1 MDFVLSEKL
10 ADFMW
15 MNGRIIPWDD
25 GYIHAMTHSLHY
37 GGAVFEGERAYS
49 GKVFKLNQHTNRLL
63 RSAKDM
69 HLSVKYSDKEINDAT
84 NQLLKKNNLRN
95 AYIRPL
101 IWRSS
106 KSLGIYSTSLDS
118 NLLIIAYKSNPEFKN
133 GLKLLLSPWRKFSEN
148 AIPVQSKSSAH
159 YAMTFVSKKLAQDK
173 GYDDALLLDQ
183 HDCIAECSTT
193 NIFFGKGD
201 TIVTPIADRF
211 LNGIT
216 RQTVIEIAKTI
227 GIKVYEARINL
238 EDIKEYDSCF
248 ATGTAAEI
256 KGIKL
261 IDAGSQS
268 ITFTNDVITSKLQK
282 KYAEIVE
289 KEL

>member
-1 MDFVLSEKL
+1 MDFALSEKL

-25 GYIHAMTHSLHY
+25 GYIHVMTHSLHY
-37 GGAVFEGERAYS
+37 GGAVFEGERAYG

-101 IWRSS
+101 IWRNS

-148 AIPVQSKSSAH
+148 AIPVQSKSSTH
-159 YAMTFVSKKLAQDK
+159 YAMAFVSKKLAQNK

-193 NIFFGKGD
+193 NIFFGKGNV
-201 TIVTPIADRF
+201 IVTPIADRF

-248 ATGTAAEI
+248 VTGTAAEI

-268 ITFTNDVITSKLQK
+268 ITFTNDAITSKLQK
-282 KYAEIVE
+282 KYAQIVG